1 MSKSGHT
8 CTKRSASLDTR
19 SPGHGCFMTRFAG
32 PALGTRGFP
41 RRRRLRPGRVVIPAL
56 LLVLLLIPGS
66 TGAWYAGNMLPVV
79 ITQRAQ
85 AAAPDSDIPQAGR
98 PQTGSGEGT
107 TLAPPSLFVG
117 GTSDSPDG
125 SMTVLVMGIDA
136 RPGEEIDMGVR
147 PDTLI
152 VVDVEP
158 GAGVCHALSI
168 PRDARVNLPGYG
180 QTKINHALSVGGVT
194 VNNER
199 AFECGGFKLPRGL
212 SRPSPVRT
220 PCPTPVSATTTR
232 AISGANDASRR
243 SSAACC
249 SRPDGLDA
257 AQAMSRPCMQAIEG
271 HFKTDLTI
279 TQPRRS
285 RQRLPRHL
293 HRRARWRAAGWRAPS
308 ATTGTSSTTRNC
320 RSSTSTRR
328 RSTRR

>member
-199 AFECGGFKLPRGL
+199 AFECEGFNFAEGSLALNGEEAL
-212 SRPSPVRT
+212 AYSRFR
-220 PCPTPVSATTTR
+220 
-232 AISGANDASRR
+232 SRR
-243 SSAACC
+243 RGRLRAPATPAGDHPRRAG

-257 AQAMSRPCMQAIEG
+257 AKAMSRPCMQGI
-271 HFKTDLTI
+271 
-279 TQPRRS
+279 S
-285 RQRLPRHL
+285 RD
-293 HRRARWRAAGWRAPS
+293 
-308 ATTGTSSTTRNC
+308 TSRPT
-320 RSSTSTRR
+320 
-328 RSTRR
+328 